1 MFKKMAQRG
10 FTLIELLVVI
20 AIIGI
25 LAATVLASLGNA
37 RSSGNDASVKGSL
50 NSMKAQAEIYYTATS
65 TYAGLC
71 ANADFVR
78 LLNAVEA
85 NSPATSVVTT
95 LATAGTAT
103 TVICH
108 ENSTTGWA
116 VSAPLNTTPT
126 RYFCADSTGY
136 SGEAAAVLA
145 ASDITC
151 L

>member
-1 MFKKMAQRG
+1 MIKKTLQRG

-25 LAATVLASLGNA
+25 LAATVLASLGTA
-37 RSSGNDASVKGSL
+37 RSSGADASVKGSMNAL
-50 NSMKAQAEIYYTATS
+50 KAQGEIFYNSTS
-65 TYAGLC
+65 TYAGVC
-71 ANADFVR
+71 TNTDFAR
-78 LLNAVEA
+78 LTAAVLK
-85 NSPATSVVTT
+85 NSSLATSVVNT

-108 ENSTTGWA
+108 ESGSTGWA
-116 VSAPLNTTPT
+116 VSTPLNTAGK
-126 RYFCADSTGY
+126 YFCADSTGY
-136 SGEAAAVLA
+136 SGDTAAVLA